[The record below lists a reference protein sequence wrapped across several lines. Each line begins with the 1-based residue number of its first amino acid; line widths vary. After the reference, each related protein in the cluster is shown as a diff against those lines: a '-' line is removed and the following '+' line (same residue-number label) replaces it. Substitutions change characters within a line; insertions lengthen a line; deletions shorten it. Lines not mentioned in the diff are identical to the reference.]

1 MAMAA
6 THEKI
11 LIQGPIK
18 FQHISAL
25 SFDVRSNQHGHM
37 SVKGYFYPDSAQSDS
52 VQELTGRDFC
62 LFAPKDEESN
72 KLHPIFFGTADT
84 SCVGR
89 IGDVY
94 VANINLISA
103 TSQLD
108 IEPKSRSFQN
118 ADMSYRQVVENVLS
132 YTPNASAD
140 FDAIADQP
148 IKKTLIQYEE
158 TDWAFI
164 KRLASMLGVSLMADV
179 TTPFPRFSFGQT
191 GQSQAELSANEF
203 SILMDQRFYSLGSS
217 ETGQYKPDFLCYR
230 VPSLQYYPLGSKVL
244 YDNQSLVVCEVD
256 GSLVDSELLYTY
268 KVGNSGWLGQ
278 REIKNQKLIGL
289 SLQGTVTETQR
300 EIVRIKL
307 DIDKGRNAGF
317 YPFSW
322 IPESGNLMYCMPK
335 KGTRATLYLPST
347 DTGEA
352 VVITSPRTNGD
363 DCGEMSD
370 PQMRCFTTEHGK
382 KMCLYP
388 TQMIFSGGAPNETLQ
403 IQLDQL
409 NYMLMGSTRPIQ
421 IVARLNIDIEAPTVT
436 FSTPQEIQTGR
447 SSVHAQAKIGLIIPK
462 GTGGG
467 NPPTGGGDTTF
478 IMQFQFNALGEQ
490 GILLGLDP
498 QPHDRFNDEPEA
510 LRNWG
515 KLLLN
520 FIIGA
525 AVTVALVGLAVAT
538 GGIAGMALAAV
549 AAGAAAKTVQMT
561 LVDGYTKSNRSV
573 WGAIDFVLRGS
584 VIDSRET
591 LRSMWA
597 DIGNGAKEL
606 AHKFTDKFT
615 EVSHSVVDVTGVAAC
630 GLLTWAG
637 LPTDGLD
644 DLGRVVHG
652 LLDVGN
658 GISHGSIDLTAGL
671 TKGAFTLSNGIE
683 DGLIKFVEGVDRGGG
698 RLFNAAGIA
707 IQDIVTSKNAKDF
720 ASNVIGGAV
729 DVAQAAS
736 AGAKDI
742 AKGMAGGAKDIA
754 KGMAGG
760 AKDIVIGT
768 KDGLFD
774 VVDGIKSAT
783 DHIVSGA
790 FPPNNDEQQNSRFN
804 IDDIKGTGRVGDF
817 SGLEGTTVE
826 DVISRIPEEAS
837 MRVLKPV
844 PGKVEQGVEFKWE
857 SGSSTMR
864 LRIHGKDPSAP
875 AGSNAANGWIVRVQQ
890 GKKYMDPE
898 TCEFQVAG
906 IQKPGSPHYN
916 PEMINKTHIPI
927 QTPSEEIIN
936 ALIGKN

>member
-11 LIQGPIK
+11 LVQGPIR

-25 SFDVRSNQHGHM
+25 SFNVQSNQHGHM
-37 SVKGYFYPDSAQSDS
+37 SIKGYFCPESAQNDS

-72 KLHPIFFGTADT
+72 KLHPIFSGTVET

-94 VANINLISA
+94 VANMNLIGA

-118 ADMSYRQVVENVLS
+118 VDMSYRQVVEDVLS

-140 FDAIADQP
+140 FNAIADQP

-164 KRLASMLGVSLMADV
+164 KRLASMLGISLMADV

-191 GQSQAELSANEF
+191 DLAQADLSANEYT
-203 SILMDQRFYSLGSS
+203 ILMDQRFYNLGST
-217 ETGQYKPDFLCYR
+217 EAGQYKPDFLCYM
-230 VPSLQYYPLGSKVL
+230 VPSLQYYPPGSKVL
-244 YDNQSLVVCEVD
+244 YDGQSLVVCEVN
-256 GSLVDSELLYTY
+256 GTLIDSELLYTY
-268 KVGNSGWLGQ
+268 KVGHSGWLGQ
-278 REIKNQKLIGL
+278 RELKNQKLIGL

-363 DCGEMSD
+363 YCEEMSD

-403 IQLDQL
+403 IQMDQL

-421 IVARLNIDIEAPTVT
+421 IVARLNIDIKAPAVT
-436 FSTPQEIQTGR
+436 LSTPQEVQTGR
-447 SSVHAQAKIGLIIPK
+447 SSVHAQAKVGLIIPK

-467 NPPTGGGDTTF
+467 NPPTGGGDTFF
-478 IMQFQFNALGEQ
+478 IMQFQFDALGEQ

-525 AVTVALVGLAVAT
+525 VVTVALVGLAVAT
-538 GGIAGMALAAV
+538 GGIAGMALAALAV
-549 AAGAAAKTVQMT
+549 GTAAKTVQMT
-561 LVDGYTKSNRSV
+561 LVDGYTKSNRSP
-573 WGAIDFVLRGS
+573 WGAIDFILRGS
-584 VIDSRET
+584 VIDSREA

-597 DIGNGAKEL
+597 DIGNGAREL
-606 AHKFTDKFT
+606 AEQFTDKCT
-615 EVSHSVVDVTGVAAC
+615 EISHGIVDVTGSAAHNLLNRV
-630 GLLTWAG
+630 GLSTN
-637 LPTDGLD
+637 GLD
-644 DLGRVVHG
+644 AICRG
-652 LLDVGN
+652 LHWLIDVDN
-658 GISHGSIDLTAGL
+658 SLSHRNIDKIANRIESEFVL
-671 TKGAFTLSNGIE
+671 NNEIE
-683 DGLIKFVEGVDRGGG
+683 DGLIQFFKGAERAGD
-698 RLFNAAGIA
+698 RLFNATGMALQNLVTSDNIIDFFANIPDGITDIIQAAYAGSQDIFGGMDNPELMQPSIETQGEFTVGKQDLDSVRNRIGVPETQTIAVGKTDVKGLENLVFEGYSPAVRKEVGLPDIDTIWPDRDIRAPAVNPLFTRHAEEVLANEFDRAVEEAGILPENVVGVLKIHQSNPRGVCRKC
-707 IQDIVTSKNAKDF
+707 IQGLANDNVRPGILKQLSLKYPSLRIEVTSETLP
-720 ASNVIGGAV
+720 
-729 DVAQAAS
+729 DV
-736 AGAKDI
+736 K
-742 AKGMAGGAKDIA
+742 
-754 KGMAGG
+754 
-760 AKDIVIGT
+760 
-768 KDGLFD
+768 
-774 VVDGIKSAT
+774 
-783 DHIVSGA
+783 VSGRSS
-790 FPPNNDEQQNSRFN
+790 FVIQN
-804 IDDIKGTGRVGDF
+804 
-817 SGLEGTTVE
+817 
-826 DVISRIPEEAS
+826 
-837 MRVLKPV
+837 
-844 PGKVEQGVEFKWE
+844 GK
-857 SGSSTMR
+857 
-864 LRIHGKDPSAP
+864 
-875 AGSNAANGWIVRVQQ
+875 
-890 GKKYMDPE
+890 Y
-898 TCEFQVAG
+898 
-906 IQKPGSPHYN
+906 
-916 PEMINKTHIPI
+916 IN
-927 QTPSEEIIN
+927 
-936 ALIGKN
+936 

>member
-1 MAMAA
+1 MAIAA

-11 LIQGPIK
+11 LIQGPIR

-25 SFDVRSNQHGHM
+25 SFDMRSNQHGHM
-37 SVKGYFYPDSAQSDS
+37 SVKGYFCPDSAQNDS

-62 LFAPKDEESN
+62 LFAPKDEESK

-94 VANINLISA
+94 VANMNLISA

-118 ADMSYRQVVENVLS
+118 VDMSYRQVVENVLS

-217 ETGQYKPDFLCYR
+217 EAGQYKPDFLCYR

-268 KVGNSGWLGQ
+268 KVGHSGWLGQ

-307 DIDKGRNAGF
+307 DIDKGRDAGF

-436 FSTPQEIQTGR
+436 FSTPQEVQTGR
-447 SSVHAQAKIGLIIPK
+447 SSVHAQAKVGLIIPK

-467 NPPTGGGDTTF
+467 NPPTGGGDTF
-478 IMQFQFNALGEQ
+478 LIMQFQFDALGEQ
-490 GILLGLDP
+490 GILLGLNP
-498 QPHDRFNDEPEA
+498 QTHDRFNDEPESQ
-510 LRNWG
+510 RNWG
-515 KLLLN
+515 RLLLN
-520 FIIGA
+520 FVIGA
-525 AVTVALVGLAVAT
+525 AITVAFIGLSMAT
-538 GGIAGMALAAV
+538 GGIASLAFAGLAIGAAV
-549 AAGAAAKTVQMT
+549 ATVQMT
-561 LVDGYTKSNRSV
+561 LSDAETENNRTV
-573 WGAIDFVLRGS
+573 WEAIDFVLRGS
-584 VIDSRET
+584 VINTREA
-591 LRSMWA
+591 LHSAWI
-597 DIGNGAKEL
+597 DIKNGAKEL
-606 AHKFTDKFT
+606 ADKFTDKCT
-615 EVSHSVVDVTGVAAC
+615 EISLGIVAVTGAA
-630 GLLTWAG
+630 GHALLNGAG
-637 LPTDGLD
+637 FLADGLD
-644 DLGRVVHG
+644 SMCRGLQRLINGDG
-652 LLDVGN
+652 LLQFAGEADSGGFGGGAGRGGGFGGN
-658 GISHGSIDLTAGL
+658 RGGGFGGGGRRGGGFGGDRDGGFGGGGRRGGGFGGGAGR
-671 TKGAFTLSNGIE
+671 GGGFG
-683 DGLIKFVEGVDRGGG
+683 GDRGGG
-698 RLFNAAGIA
+698 FGGGRRDGSGGAPPSPKDLPPKTPPELEGSHQVF
-707 IQDIVTSKNAKDF
+707 TSTPELEAHIKNRDMT
-720 ASNVIGGAV
+720 VPRRRGIGGAHNSREFFKN
-729 DVAQAAS
+729 DVKITSESQS
-736 AGAKDI
+736 KIPGVKTVEYR
-742 AKGMAGGAKDIA
+742 MP
-754 KGMAGG
+754 
-760 AKDIVIGT
+760 T
-768 KDGLFD
+768 LNKDGTPTGEYGTRVFRKTIYDPDIISDEVYIRRGLEAAND
-774 VVDGIKSAT
+774 ALKNADDGIMPREWWGIDSEGIT
-783 DHIVSGA
+783 WHGYFENGEITSF
-790 FPPNNDEQQNSRFN
+790 FPDE
-804 IDDIKGTGRVGDF
+804 
-817 SGLEGTTVE
+817 
-826 DVISRIPEEAS
+826 
-837 MRVLKPV
+837 
-844 PGKVEQGVEFKWE
+844 
-857 SGSSTMR
+857 
-864 LRIHGKDPSAP
+864 
-875 AGSNAANGWIVRVQQ
+875 
-890 GKKYMDPE
+890 
-898 TCEFQVAG
+898 
-906 IQKPGSPHYN
+906 
-916 PEMINKTHIPI
+916 
-927 QTPSEEIIN
+927 
-936 ALIGKN
+936 